1 MKKDIRDRDVYYS
14 IEWSRLFE
22 YDKYEARRVLPE
34 LPGIIWIQ
42 NRINKRIETTLFYA
56 CWRDGLRV
64 GLAKLMDDL
73 VLQHNDLREKLLE
86 NDLFF
91 QYGVIDTS
99 PLDIQDSMFWL
110 IKEHKPSL
118 NDSKAFKDSKRYM
131 NIFVKEVED
140 KSGNI
145 YKKQI

>member
-1 MKKDIRDRDVYYS
+1 MKKDIRDRDAYYS

-91 QYGVIDTS
+91 QYCIIDTN
-99 PLDIQDSMFWL
+99 PLDIQDVMFWL

-118 NDSKAFKDSKRYM
+118 NDSKGFNDSKRYM
-131 NIFVKEVED
+131 NIFVKEIED
-140 KSGNI
+140 KSGTI
-145 YKKQI
+145 YKK

>member
-1 MKKDIRDRDVYYS
+1 MKKDIRGQDAYYS

-42 NRINKRIETTLFYA
+42 NRINKKMETSLFYA

-73 VLQHNDLREKLLE
+73 VLKHNGLREKLIE
-86 NDLFF
+86 HDLFF
-91 QYGVIDTS
+91 QYCIVDTS
-99 PLDIQDSMFWL
+99 PLDIQDVMFWL
-110 IKEHKPSL
+110 IKDHKPAL
-118 NDSKAFKDSKRYM
+118 NDIKGFSDSKRYM
-131 NIFVKEVED
+131 NIFVKEIED
-140 KSGNI
+140 TSGPI
-145 YKKQI
+145 TKK

>member
-1 MKKDIRDRDVYYS
+1 MKKDIRDRDAYYS

-91 QYGVIDTS
+91 QYCIIDTN
-99 PLDIQDSMFWL
+99 PLDIQDVMFWL

-118 NDSKAFKDSKRYM
+118 NDNKGFNDSKRYM
-131 NIFVKEVED
+131 NIFVKEIED
-140 KSGNI
+140 KSGTI
-145 YKKQI
+145 YKK